1 MKNSNVVVSIVMGS
15 KSDLELMKK
24 AGDLLDKI
32 DIGYEY
38 FISSIHRMPERT
50 IEYIKK
56 LGRSNIKVVITAAG
70 MANHLSGITASMTLI
85 PVIAVPVSS
94 TLGGVDALLSTIQ
107 MPPGTPV
114 AAVSVDGAVN
124 AALLAARIL
133 AVSDDAIKKRL
144 IEYMELRK
152 AGYIKN
158 SEIF

>member
-70 MANHLSGITASMTLI
+70 MANHLSGIKQEF
-85 PVIAVPVSS
+85 VRF
-94 TLGGVDALLSTIQ
+94 G
-107 MPPGTPV
+107 
-114 AAVSVDGAVN
+114 
-124 AALLAARIL
+124 
-133 AVSDDAIKKRL
+133 
-144 IEYMELRK
+144 IEL
-152 AGYIKN
+152 
-158 SEIF
+158 

>member
-1 MKNSNVVVSIVMGS
+1 MKNSNAAVSIVMGS

-50 IEYIKK
+50 IEYIKE
-56 LGRSNIKVVITAAG
+56 LGRSNVKVVITAAG

-144 IEYMELRK
+144 TEYMELKK
-152 AGYIKN
+152 ADYIKN
-158 SEIF
+158 AEIF

>member
-1 MKNSNVVVSIVMGS
+1 MKNSNVTVSIVMGS

-24 AGDLLDKI
+24 AGNLLDKI

-56 LGRSNIKVVITAAG
+56 LGRGNIKVVITAAG

-133 AVSDDAIKKRL
+133 AVSDDSIKKRL
-144 IEYMELRK
+144 IKYMELRK
-152 AGYIKN
+152 ADYIKN

>member
-1 MKNSNVVVSIVMGS
+1 MKDSNVMISIVMGS
-15 KSDLELMKK
+15 RSDLELMKK

-56 LGRSNIKVVITAAG
+56 LGKSNIKVVITAAG

-144 IEYMELRK
+144 IEYMESRK
-152 AGYIKN
+152 ADYIKN

>member
-152 AGYIKN
+152 ADYIKN

>member
-1 MKNSNVVVSIVMGS
+1 MKNSNVMISIVMGS

-50 IEYIKK
+50 IEYIKR
-56 LGRSNIKVVITAAG
+56 LGQSNVKVVITAAG

-152 AGYIKN
+152 ADYIKN

>member
-1 MKNSNVVVSIVMGS
+1 MKNNNVVVSIVMGS

-56 LGRSNIKVVITAAG
+56 LGRGNIKVVITAAG

-152 AGYIKN
+152 ADYIKN